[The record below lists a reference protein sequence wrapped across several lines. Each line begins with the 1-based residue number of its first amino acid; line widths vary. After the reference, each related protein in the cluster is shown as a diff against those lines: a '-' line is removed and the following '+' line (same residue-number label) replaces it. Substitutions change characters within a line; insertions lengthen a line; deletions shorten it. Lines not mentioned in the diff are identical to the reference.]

1 MGEPIN
7 IGCAT
12 LCCTNRKLLSVYFHK
27 RKEIL
32 NKYTYANP
40 VPSCFRKDSVGQETK
55 TYDLNLCQIWL

>member
-12 LCCTNRKLLSVYFHK
+12 LCCANREQLSVYF
-27 RKEIL
+27 
-32 NKYTYANP
+32 NYGNTYANP

-55 TYDLNLCQIWL
+55 TYDPNLC